1 MNSQPEFL
9 FLAIGVSSVLIWLF
23 IVIGRTGDEKR
34 VTPLIGAAIVLI
46 VAGLFF
52 RDLRWLG
59 YSLIAAGLVLMGFAA
74 LRRRPK

>member
-34 VTPLIGAAIVLI
+34 ITPLIGAAIVLI

-52 RDLRWLG
+52 RDLRWVG
-59 YSLIAAGLVLMGFAA
+59 YSLIGAGLALIGFAA
-74 LRRRPK
+74 IRRQSK